1 MWRLI
6 PQTVLEFLQN
16 QMVKIGA
23 VSFAISM
30 LSICL
35 DLWMLV
41 FYLVLE
47 QLYIANLICYLAEIQ

>member
-16 QMVKIGA
+16 QMVKSDA

-35 DLWMLV
+35 GLWILV

-47 QLYIANLICYLAEIQ
+47 QFYIANLICYLAEIQ